1 MDVAPFRSTDLSGR
15 SVSLGLN
22 VSLNVKLD
30 ELKDVL
36 DVLKIVKLDTLRRSE
51 SGALQFGSNRF
62 RFLGSRNCAG
72 IK

>member
-1 MDVAPFRSTDLSGR
+1 MPFGSTDLSGR

-36 DVLKIVKLDTLRRSE
+36 DVLKSVKFDSLRRYE
-51 SGALQFGSNRF
+51 SDALQFGSNRF

>member
-1 MDVAPFRSTDLSGR
+1 MDVAPFRSTDLSER
-15 SVSLGLN
+15 SVSLSLN

-36 DVLKIVKLDTLRRSE
+36 GVLKSVKLDSLRRHE

-62 RFLGSRNCAG
+62 RF
-72 IK
+72 

>member
-1 MDVAPFRSTDLSGR
+1 VPFRSTDLSGR

-36 DVLKIVKLDTLRRSE
+36 DVLKSVKLNSLRRYE

-62 RFLGSRNCAG
+62 RF
-72 IK
+72 

>member
-15 SVSLGLN
+15 SVSLDLDI
-22 VSLNVKLD
+22 SLNVKLD

-36 DVLKIVKLDTLRRSE
+36 DVLKSIKLDSLRRYE
-51 SGALQFGSNRF
+51 SDALQFGSNRF